1 MCETQLL
8 DPFKSIREISFRERL
23 ASFRIHY
30 WHRIWKH
37 SWNHFRNYVLNH
49 VKTVS
54 KSVRKHA
61 EILFTTLSQT
71 TREECKF
78 EAFRYSC
85 FLTGLAL
92 IKFQVEEYH
101 TTCTTC
107 TTLYWCSL
115 SLCSSCFSVIAWRSI
130 PDDERSLPTCP
141 VDCWSV
147 GEAIMSRLRRR
158 LAPTLVRARR
168 SPRRRSLRW
177 GLATGRWP

>member
-1 MCETQLL
+1 MVGIISNSLL
-8 DPFKSIREISFRERL
+8 TSHLKACSEWFPKLCFKSCENSFEISSETC
-23 ASFRIHY
+23 
-30 WHRIWKH
+30 
-37 SWNHFRNYVLNH
+37 WNPFYNLVTDNTRRVQVWSVLIF
-49 VKTVS
+49 V
-54 KSVRKHA
+54 
-61 EILFTTLSQT
+61 
-71 TREECKF
+71 
-78 EAFRYSC
+78 

-101 TTCTTC
+101 TTCTTD

-130 PDDERSLPTCP
+130 PDEKRSLPTCP

-177 GLATGRWP
+177 GLAIGRWP